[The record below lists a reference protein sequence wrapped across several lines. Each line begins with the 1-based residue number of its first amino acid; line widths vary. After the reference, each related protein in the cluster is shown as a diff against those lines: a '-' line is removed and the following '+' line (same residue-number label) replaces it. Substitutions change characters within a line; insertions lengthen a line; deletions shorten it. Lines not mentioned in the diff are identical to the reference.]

1 MRKIAVIGN
10 ETIHIGRRGEN
21 QAIQIVWTN
30 ILENWRTMYGEGVVQ
45 LAVRRPKD
53 TAPYPVACE
62 VSGNDVM
69 WTIQAADT
77 AQSGVGEC
85 ELSYIVDAV
94 LVKSQTWNTMIA
106 RSLTGAGTVEPP
118 SEPAKTWF
126 TKIQTEI
133 GNLEDLETGD
143 KSNLVAAINE
153 VAQSV
158 GTSDHTKLE
167 NRDADD
173 QHPMSAITGL
183 TDALAGKQ
191 PTGNYLTRDDLQDAT
206 DKALAQ
212 AKASGEFD
220 GADGAPGPQGPTGAT
235 GPKGDTGP
243 QGPKG
248 ETGATGA
255 TGPQGPTGDK
265 GDTGPQGPQGEKG
278 ETGSTGPAGPA
289 GADGAP
295 GKDGTSATHS
305 WNGTVLTITSASG
318 TSSADLKGEK
328 GDKGDT
334 GATGPRGE
342 TGATGPQGTAGAT
355 GPQGPKGDKGDAFT
369 YSDFTAEQLAALKGE
384 KGDTGAQGPKGEKGD
399 TGPRGPQGE
408 QGPQGDTGPKGDTGP
423 AGAAGTNATITG
435 ATATVDANTG
445 TPSVTVTMGGTA
457 SARTF
462 AFAFENLKGAKGD
475 TGSQGP
481 QGERG
486 PAGADGATGL
496 QGPVGP
502 KGDTGDTGPAGQSAY
517 AAAQAG
523 GYTGT
528 QANFYADL
536 AAMQGLASALAAI

>member
-191 PTGNYLTRDDLQDAT
+191 PTGNYLTQDDLQDAT

-220 GADGAPGPQGPTGAT
+220 GA
-235 GPKGDTGP
+235 
-243 QGPKG
+243 
-248 ETGATGA
+248 
-255 TGPQGPTGDK
+255 
-265 GDTGPQGPQGEKG
+265 
-278 ETGSTGPAGPA
+278 TGPA
-289 GADGAP
+289 GAP
-295 GKDGTSATHS
+295 GKDGTSGADGVTPHIGD
-305 WNGTVLTITSASG
+305 NGNWYIGSTDTGKPSR
-318 TSSADLKGEK
+318 GEK
-328 GDKGDT
+328 GDIGEKGEKGDT
-334 GATGPRGE
+334 GATGP
-342 TGATGPQGTAGAT
+342 TGPKGDTGLQGPQGIKGDT
-355 GPQGPKGDKGDAFT
+355 GPQGPKGDKGDTGPAGPKGDTGEQGPKGDKGEKGDKGDAFT
-369 YSDFTAEQLAALKGE
+369 YADFTAEQLAALKGE
-384 KGDTGAQGPKGEKGD
+384 KGDTGARGPKGDTGDIGPQGPKGEKGD

-435 ATATVDANTG
+435 ATVTVDANTG

-462 AFAFENLKGAKGD
+462 AFAFKNLKGAKGD

-486 PAGADGATGL
+486 PAGADGA

>member
-106 RSLTGAGTVEPP
+106 RSLTGAGTEEPP

-191 PTGNYLTRDDLQDAT
+191 PTGNYLTQDDLQDAT

-220 GADGAPGPQGPTGAT
+220 GATGPQGPQGER

-248 ETGATGA
+248 ETG
-255 TGPQGPTGDK
+255 PQGFP
-265 GDTGPQGPQGEKG
+265 GEK
-278 ETGSTGPAGPA
+278 
-289 GADGAP
+289 
-295 GKDGTSATHS
+295 
-305 WNGTVLTITSASG
+305 
-318 TSSADLKGEK
+318 
-328 GDKGDT
+328 
-334 GATGPRGE
+334 
-342 TGATGPQGTAGAT
+342 
-355 GPQGPKGDKGDAFT
+355 GPQGPKGDVGP
-369 YSDFTAEQLAALKGE
+369 
-384 KGDTGAQGPKGEKGD
+384 QGPKGD

-423 AGAAGTNATITG
+423 VGAAGTNATITG

-445 TPSVTVTMGGTA
+445 TPSVAVTMGGTA

-462 AFAFENLKGAKGD
+462 AFAFKNLKGAKGD

-486 PAGADGATGL
+486 PAGADGA

-528 QANFYADL
+528 QTNFYADL

>member
-191 PTGNYLTRDDLQDAT
+191 PTGNYLTQDDLQDAT

-220 GADGAPGPQGPTGAT
+220 GATGPQGPQGER

-248 ETGATGA
+248 ETGPQGFPGEK
-255 TGPQGPTGDK
+255 GPQGPKGDVGPQGPKGDK
-265 GDTGPQGPQGEKG
+265 GDTGDTGPQGP
-278 ETGSTGPAGPA
+278 
-289 GADGAP
+289 
-295 GKDGTSATHS
+295 
-305 WNGTVLTITSASG
+305 
-318 TSSADLKGEK
+318 
-328 GDKGDT
+328 KGDT
-334 GATGPRGE
+334 GE
-342 TGATGPQGTAGAT
+342 
-355 GPQGPKGDKGDAFT
+355 QGPKGDKGDKGDAFT

-384 KGDTGAQGPKGEKGD
+384 KGDTGAQGPQGIKGD
-399 TGPRGPQGE
+399 TGA
-408 QGPQGDTGPKGDTGP
+408 TGPKGDTGEQGP
-423 AGAAGTNATITG
+423 QGIKGDKGDKGDTGPKGETGAAGTNATITG

-462 AFAFENLKGAKGD
+462 AFAFKNLKGSKGD
-475 TGSQGP
+475 TGAQGP
-481 QGERG
+481 S
-486 PAGADGATGL
+486 GA
-496 QGPVGP
+496 
-502 KGDTGDTGPAGQSAY
+502 AGQSAY

-528 QANFYADL
+528 QTNFYADL

>member
-1 MRKIAVIGN
+1 MREIAVIGN

-133 GNLEDLETGD
+133 GNLEYLETGD

-191 PTGNYLTRDDLQDAT
+191 PTGNYLTQDDLQDAT

-220 GADGAPGPQGPTGAT
+220 GATGPQGPQGER

-248 ETGATGA
+248 ETGPQGFPGEKGPQGPKGDVGPQGPKGDKGDTGD
-255 TGPQGPTGDK
+255 TGPQGPKGDTGEQGPKGDKGDKGDAFTYADFTAEQLSALKGPKGDTGETGAIGPQGPKGDK
-265 GDTGPQGPQGEKG
+265 GDTGPKG
-278 ETGSTGPAGPA
+278 DTGTA
-289 GADGAP
+289 GAD

-318 TSSADLKGEK
+318 TSSANLKGDK

-334 GATGPRGE
+334 GV
-342 TGATGPQGTAGAT
+342 Q
-355 GPQGPKGDKGDAFT
+355 
-369 YSDFTAEQLAALKGE
+369 
-384 KGDTGAQGPKGEKGD
+384 
-399 TGPRGPQGE
+399 
-408 QGPQGDTGPKGDTGP
+408 GPKGDTGP
-423 AGAAGTNATITG
+423 AGSDGTNATITG
-435 ATATVDANTG
+435 ATAIVDANTG

-462 AFAFENLKGAKGD
+462 AFAFKNLKGAKGD

-496 QGPVGP
+496 QGPAGP

-523 GYTGT
+523 GYTDT

>member
-158 GTSDHTKLE
+158 GGSTSDHTKLK
-167 NRDADD
+167 NRDADN

-220 GADGAPGPQGPTGAT
+220 GADGAPGPQGPI
-235 GPKGDTGP
+235 GPAGP

-248 ETGATGA
+248 E
-255 TGPQGPTGDK
+255 
-265 GDTGPQGPQGEKG
+265 
-278 ETGSTGPAGPA
+278 
-289 GADGAP
+289 P
-295 GKDGTSATHS
+295 GKDGGIAITNTATVGQIAKITAVDDSGKPTAWEAVDMPSGGGSVPKPLTYDYMPEGYPTKSVQTTTLMEEQQVAFSLTGNGAYVVRIPSGFTIVKGQTYTVNWDGAEYECVGSAFNS
-305 WNGTVLTITSASG
+305 MPVLGNLSIAGGGDDTGEPFFYVYNISQSLGQFATLDTSASH
-318 TSSADLKGEK
+318 TISVKTAVEVITPMAEEFLPATALITYDLDTNTYSADLTNDELRARLLDGKQIVLYTTDGNEYLYLTK
-328 GDKGDT
+328 WTK
-334 GATGPRGE
+334 ATSGRIDL
-342 TGATGPQGTAGAT
+342 AFA
-355 GPQGPKGDKGDAFT
+355 GDA
-369 YSDFTAEQLAALKGE
+369 YSVSLNTD
-384 KGDTGAQGPKGEKGD
+384 
-399 TGPRGPQGE
+399 
-408 QGPQGDTGPKGDTGP
+408 
-423 AGAAGTNATITG
+423 GTIG
-435 ATATVDANTG
+435 K
-445 TPSVTVTMGGTA
+445 TPLS
-457 SARTF
+457 
-462 AFAFENLKGAKGD
+462 
-475 TGSQGP
+475 
-481 QGERG
+481 
-486 PAGADGATGL
+486 
-496 QGPVGP
+496 
-502 KGDTGDTGPAGQSAY
+502 
-517 AAAQAG
+517 
-523 GYTGT
+523 
-528 QANFYADL
+528 
-536 AAMQGLASALAAI
+536 

>member
-191 PTGNYLTRDDLQDAT
+191 PTGNYLTQDDLQDAT

-220 GADGAPGPQGPTGAT
+220 GATGPQGQQGER

-248 ETGATGA
+248 ETGPQGFPGEK
-255 TGPQGPTGDK
+255 GPQGPKGDVGPQGPKGDK
-265 GDTGPQGPQGEKG
+265 GDTGDTGPQGP
-278 ETGSTGPAGPA
+278 
-289 GADGAP
+289 
-295 GKDGTSATHS
+295 
-305 WNGTVLTITSASG
+305 
-318 TSSADLKGEK
+318 
-328 GDKGDT
+328 KGDT
-334 GATGPRGE
+334 GE
-342 TGATGPQGTAGAT
+342 
-355 GPQGPKGDKGDAFT
+355 QGPKGDKGDKGDAFT

-384 KGDTGAQGPKGEKGD
+384 KGDTGAQGPKGDTGDIGPQGPKGEKGD

-408 QGPQGDTGPKGDTGP
+408 QGPKGDTGPRGDTGP

-462 AFAFENLKGAKGD
+462 AFAFKNLKGAKGD

-486 PAGADGATGL
+486 PAGADGATG
-496 QGPVGP
+496 Q

-528 QANFYADL
+528 QTNFYADL
-536 AAMQGLASALAAI
+536 AAMQGLAAALAAI

>member
-106 RSLTGAGTVEPP
+106 RSLTGARTVEPP

-133 GNLEDLETGD
+133 GNLEDLETGY

-167 NRDADD
+167 NRDADN

-206 DKALAQ
+206 DKALAH

-220 GADGAPGPQGPTGAT
+220 GATGPQGPQGER

-248 ETGATGA
+248 ETGPQGFPGEK
-255 TGPQGPTGDK
+255 GPQGPKGDVGPQGPKGDK
-265 GDTGPQGPQGEKG
+265 GDTGDTGPQGP
-278 ETGSTGPAGPA
+278 
-289 GADGAP
+289 
-295 GKDGTSATHS
+295 
-305 WNGTVLTITSASG
+305 
-318 TSSADLKGEK
+318 
-328 GDKGDT
+328 KGDT
-334 GATGPRGE
+334 GE
-342 TGATGPQGTAGAT
+342 
-355 GPQGPKGDKGDAFT
+355 QGPKGDKGDKGDAFT

-384 KGDTGAQGPKGEKGD
+384 KGDTGAQGPQGIKGD
-399 TGPRGPQGE
+399 TGA
-408 QGPQGDTGPKGDTGP
+408 TGPKGDTGEQGP
-423 AGAAGTNATITG
+423 QGLKGDKGDKGDTGPKGETGAAGTNATITG

-445 TPSVTVTMGGTA
+445 TPSVTVTAGGTE

-462 AFAFENLKGAKGD
+462 AFAFKNLKGAKGDKGD

-536 AAMQGLASALAAI
+536 AAMQGLAAELAAI

>member
-191 PTGNYLTRDDLQDAT
+191 PTGNYLTQDDLQDAT

-220 GADGAPGPQGPTGAT
+220 GATGPQGPQGER

-248 ETGATGA
+248 ETGPQGFPGEK
-255 TGPQGPTGDK
+255 GPQGPKGDVGPQGPKGDK
-265 GDTGPQGPQGEKG
+265 GDTGDTGPQGP
-278 ETGSTGPAGPA
+278 
-289 GADGAP
+289 
-295 GKDGTSATHS
+295 
-305 WNGTVLTITSASG
+305 
-318 TSSADLKGEK
+318 
-328 GDKGDT
+328 KGDT
-334 GATGPRGE
+334 GE
-342 TGATGPQGTAGAT
+342 
-355 GPQGPKGDKGDAFT
+355 QGPKGDKGDKGDAFT
-369 YSDFTAEQLAALKGE
+369 YSDFTAEQLAALKGD
-384 KGDTGAQGPKGEKGD
+384 KGDTGAQGPKGDTGDIGPQGPKGEKGD

-408 QGPQGDTGPKGDTGP
+408 QGPHGDTGPKGDTGP

-462 AFAFENLKGAKGD
+462 AFAFKNLKGAKGD

-481 QGERG
+481 HGERG
-486 PAGADGATGL
+486 PAGADGA

-523 GYTGT
+523 GYTDT

>member
-1 MRKIAVIGN
+1 MRKIEVIGN

-191 PTGNYLTRDDLQDAT
+191 PTGNYLTQDDLQDAT

-220 GADGAPGPQGPTGAT
+220 GATGPQGPQGER

-248 ETGATGA
+248 ETGPQGFPGEK
-255 TGPQGPTGDK
+255 GPQGPKGDVGPQGPKGDK
-265 GDTGPQGPQGEKG
+265 GDTGDTGPQGP
-278 ETGSTGPAGPA
+278 
-289 GADGAP
+289 
-295 GKDGTSATHS
+295 
-305 WNGTVLTITSASG
+305 
-318 TSSADLKGEK
+318 
-328 GDKGDT
+328 KGDT
-334 GATGPRGE
+334 GE
-342 TGATGPQGTAGAT
+342 
-355 GPQGPKGDKGDAFT
+355 QGPKGDKGDKGDAFT

-384 KGDTGAQGPKGEKGD
+384 KGDTGAQGPKGDTGDIGPQGPKGEKGD

-445 TPSVTVTMGGTA
+445 TPSVTVTMGGTE

-462 AFAFENLKGAKGD
+462 AFAFKNLKGEKGD

-486 PAGADGATGL
+486 PAGADGAIGP

-523 GYTGT
+523 GYTST
-528 QANFYADL
+528 QTNFYADL